1 VLRPAVSHLG
11 GEKTSVSRQNS
22 TVETVSQTD
31 GNTGSFQ
38 AKSEFLNLYPIKNNK
53 LAHST
58 PSQPKPTVK
67 NGANNT
73 QKPVEMFSGESK
85 PKASEYTDINYADR
99 IMNWDEF

>member
-1 VLRPAVSHLG
+1 VLRPAVSYSG
-11 GEKTSVSRQNS
+11 GEKPAISRPNQA
-22 TVETVSQTD
+22 TETVSQTD